1 MRAHRR
7 DAARI
12 PFKQIDKTE
21 VQEMKLTY
29 QNEQEIA
36 DLVKGFVDSEIGF
49 FPGHSELGQRALT
62 SLRGGSLKRRE
73 RPDFEDVSHSLLL
86 ESMIVDDHP
95 RIAGKDATRAREG
108 AVLRELRNAGFGEM
122 FPNASLVA
130 NVDTGLPAAEDHN
143 YRAYLDQFTAVVT
156 KHAAKTGAYRAQRPG
171 FDLGFLI
178 LDESTAYLE
187 NRGAFGRAQSGRLH
201 AWFDDAGFLRVIRD
215 AGIDLALWLTPYKHV
230 TTVETGRFPLP
241 KLSIIDVGLLSKH
254 KPQHYDERRMVSS
267 EK

>member
-1 MRAHRR
+1 
-7 DAARI
+7 
-12 PFKQIDKTE
+12 
-21 VQEMKLTY
+21 MKLAY

-36 DLVKGFVDSEIGF
+36 DLVNGLADSEIGF

-62 SLRGGSLKRRE
+62 SLRGDTLKRRE

-86 ESMIVDDHP
+86 EPMIVDDHP
-95 RIAGKDATRAREG
+95 PIAGKDATRAREG
-108 AVLRELRNAGFGEM
+108 AVLRELRSAGFGEM

-130 NVDTGLPAAEDHN
+130 NVDTGLPTEEDHN
-143 YRAYLDQFTAVVT
+143 YRAYLDQFTTVVA

-187 NRGAFGRAQSGRLH
+187 NRGAFGRTHSGRLH
-201 AWFDDAGFLRVIRD
+201 AWFDDAGFLRVIRN

-230 TTVETGRFPLP
+230 TTLELGWFALP
-241 KLSIIDVGLLSKH
+241 KLSIIDVSLLRIH
-254 KPQHYDERRMVSS
+254 QPQYYDARRMISS
-267 EK
+267 ER